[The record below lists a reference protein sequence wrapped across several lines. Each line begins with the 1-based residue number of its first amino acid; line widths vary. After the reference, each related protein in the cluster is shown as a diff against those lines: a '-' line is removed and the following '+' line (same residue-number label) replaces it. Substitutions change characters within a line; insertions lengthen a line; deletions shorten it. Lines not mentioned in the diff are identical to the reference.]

1 MLNRAPSWTESH
13 RDAGLLRAVGL
24 WALTASIVSSVV
36 GAGIFAV
43 PGELAASAGSYA
55 PIAFL
60 VCAVP
65 VGCVAICFAEGGSRV
80 PTSGGAYGCVATAFG
95 PFVGYVSGVL
105 LWISNVLACG
115 GIVAALA
122 DVVVGVVPA
131 PWSAAARGS
140 AILGVV
146 LCISLVN
153 VGGVKRGARLVDV
166 ITVVKLLPL
175 VIFVVAGALAIRGST
190 SWETA
195 APSTHGLGR
204 AMLLALFSLTGMETP
219 LSASGEVAE
228 PARTI
233 PRALAIAMLGVT
245 LLYVAIQVVA
255 QGVLGSSLA
264 HSTSPLA
271 DAMGRISPALRLL
284 MLAGAAAS
292 MLGWIGSDLLGSPR
306 ILFALARDGLLPR
319 ALGRVHLRTR
329 APHVAIS
336 CHAALVVVLAASGT
350 FSELAVL
357 STLAVA
363 PLYLA
368 GCAAG
373 FRLARRG
380 VRSAGAPLGFRW
392 LGAAMGIGVASML
405 AMIALASSK
414 EIVGLLALLAVV
426 AGLVL
431 ARTTANARARREATR
446 R

>member
-1 MLNRAPSWTESH
+1 VTSTESQ
-13 RDAGLLRAVGL
+13 RDTGLLRAVGP

-43 PGELAASAGSYA
+43 PGELAASAGAYA
-55 PIAFL
+55 PFAFL
-60 VCAVP
+60 ACAIP

-95 PFVGYVSGVL
+95 PFIGYVSGAL
-105 LWISNVLACG
+105 LWMSNVLACG
-115 GIVAALA
+115 GIVAALS

-131 PWSAAARGS
+131 PWSAAARAS
-140 AILGVV
+140 VIVSVV

-153 VGGVKRGARLVDV
+153 VGGVKRGARLVDAV
-166 ITVVKLLPL
+166 TVVKLLPL
-175 VIFVVAGALAIRGST
+175 LIFVVAGAFAIRGST
-190 SWETA
+190 LRETA

-228 PARTI
+228 PSRTI
-233 PRALAIAMLGVT
+233 PRALATAMLGVT

-255 QGVLGSSLA
+255 QGVLGSSLPHA
-264 HSTSPLA
+264 TAPLA
-271 DAMGRISPALRLL
+271 DAMGRISPPLRLL
-284 MLAGAAAS
+284 MLAGAASS

-319 ALGRVHLRTR
+319 ALGRVHPRTH
-329 APHVAIS
+329 APHVAIA
-336 CHAALVVVLAASGT
+336 CHAALVIVLAASGT

-368 GCAAG
+368 GCAAA
-373 FRLARRG
+373 FQLARRG
-380 VRSAGAPLGFRW
+380 VTSSGAPLGFRW

-405 AMIALASSK
+405 AMMALASSA

-426 AGLVL
+426 SVLVL
-431 ARTTANARARREATR
+431 GRTAANARARRGATQR
-446 R
+446 